1 MILPKESGSS
11 SSGYVVHGLE
21 DEADFSSALPCNCTH
36 CPIHI
41 PIQSFTSPKTNLFY
55 SINALADYKSSN
67 LVYQLHLSKEN
78 SEKIVNNSVDSE
90 INGDSDMSTEN
101 INKPISFKS
110 REGDCSDD

>member
-1 MILPKESGSS
+1 
-11 SSGYVVHGLE
+11 
-21 DEADFSSALPCNCTH
+21 
-36 CPIHI
+36 
-41 PIQSFTSPKTNLFY
+41 
-55 SINALADYKSSN
+55 
-67 LVYQLHLSKEN
+67 VYQLHLSKEN